1 MIDLL
6 SCCST
11 SLAFS
16 SCFVLCNYYK
26 QHYKTQHRT
35 PYHCSE
41 HAFHVALSVNKLIDL
56 MLQTDPETTKTFG
69 LRHDPLAQFAMLF
82 AALIHDVEHKVRND
96 LRRQGKRKPHVSY
109 LSNTKYVFVFFPH
122 FCSLGRPQPPA
133 RDRK

>member
-1 MIDLL
+1 MYVYCCLL
-6 SCCST
+6 IGIGYDCFT
-11 SLAFS
+11 LLLLNIARPF
-16 SCFVLCNYYK
+16 SCFVFIATTLQK
-26 QHYKTQHRT
+26 QHHT

-96 LRRQGKRKPHVSY
+96 LRRQRDEIACFIPLQHEIYMSF
-109 LSNTKYVFVFFPH
+109 SIT
-122 FCSLGRPQPPA
+122 FCYY
-133 RDRK
+133 